1 MVLDDPTGILTDKLT
16 QLDPIRQS
24 HTIAKRKEVILLT
37 PVLITDSDLMSPYL
51 PMKLAYQL
59 GDRLNQL
66 APPGVEQPHAGGLII
81 QIPQDEPELY
91 LDRVLSLKALATDDE
106 LVENLERILRSSR
119 HKP

>member
-1 MVLDDPTGILTDKLT
+1 MLDDPTGILTDKLT

-24 HTIAKRKEVILLT
+24 HTITKRKEVILLT